1 MVSHG
6 VTTGGT
12 MQYVLV
18 EGNDNEVTQGLS
30 LSTVFFD
37 SVLRLM
43 RAHLGTYLNN
53 SNDSNSNDAVLL
65 TLRYVALENVTEVKF
80 FGITLGDILRGDM
93 HLDAPRVLIDPF
105 RGLGCSVL
113 MSNIPGF
120 STHTVFE
127 ATLYEHVVKLLANQ
141 VIHGH
146 HNAHREE
153 TPTVL
158 RLVLSFPLFAC

>member
-1 MVSHG
+1 MVSHDF
-6 VTTGGT
+6 TAGGA

-18 EGNDNEVTQGLS
+18 EGSDNEVTQGLS

-37 SVLRLM
+37 SVLKLI
-43 RAHLGTYLNN
+43 RAHLETYMADAD
-53 SNDSNSNDAVLL
+53 DSNSNDAVLL
-65 TLRYVALENVTEVKF
+65 TIPYVALKNVKDVKLF
-80 FGITLGDILRGDM
+80 EITLGDILRGDM
-93 HLDAPRVLIDPF
+93 QLTAPHELIDPF

-113 MSNIPGF
+113 ISNLPGLC
-120 STHTVFE
+120 TLTVFE